1 MFGIG
6 LPELILLVIV
16 ALLVFDPKK
25 LPDLAR
31 SLARVVASFRQ
42 ATEEIRSSL
51 DEETRRLRRELQEEL
66 PEAGRK
72 KGEQEGPK

>member
-31 SLARVVASFRQ
+31 SLARVVASFRE

-51 DEETRRLRRELQEEL
+51 DEETRRLRSELQEGL
-66 PEAGRK
+66 SEAGRK